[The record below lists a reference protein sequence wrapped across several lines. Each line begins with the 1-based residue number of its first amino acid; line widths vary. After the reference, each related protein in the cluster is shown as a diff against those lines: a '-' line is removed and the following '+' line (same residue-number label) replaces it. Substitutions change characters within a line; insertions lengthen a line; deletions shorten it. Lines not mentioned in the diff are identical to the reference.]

1 MAVCR
6 SSGFSQENTE
16 VLMVQ
21 KLTLKV
27 QQTAVSTA
35 PVLQELPQQL
45 KNSLYKGGGWTGI
58 DPMVINITI
67 PKPPHC

>member
-1 MAVCR
+1 
-6 SSGFSQENTE
+6 
-16 VLMVQ
+16 MVQ

-27 QQTAVSTA
+27 QQTAESTS

-58 DPMVINITI
+58 DPVVINITI
-67 PKPPHC
+67 PKHPHC